1 MSTRRRERCGDVMCA
16 VPRVVPRLPN
26 HLRLPA
32 TRRFQ
37 STINNITTRATPAL
51 HRAWDGLDTYDE
63 DSVAVLTAQ
72 AAPTVGAVKASAVRT
87 ALGYYTVIAG
97 VTAAVGAH
105 EIGTVADLRAP
116 FISVWQALASG
127 NNYDDALAA
136 GRSRIEAVVSDFAVS
151 SARQTGDVFVEKA
164 GLRIAGWE
172 RIPDGGACDWCQ
184 EVAADTYSSADAAD
198 FGHDRCNCTASPLV
212 E

>member
-1 MSTRRRERCGDVMCA
+1 M
-16 VPRVVPRLPN
+16 PRLPD

-37 STINNITTRATPAL
+37 STITTVAARATPAL

-63 DSVAVLTAQ
+63 ESVAVLTAK
-72 AAPTVGAVKASAVRT
+72 ATPTITAVKATAVR
-87 ALGYYTVIAG
+87 AAVGYYVVIAG
-97 VTAAVGAH
+97 AVAAVKAH
-105 EIGTVADLRAP
+105 EVATVADLRAP

-127 NNYDDALAA
+127 NSYEEALAA

-151 SARQTGDVFVEKA
+151 SARQTGDVFVDKA
-164 GLRIAGWE
+164 GLRVSGWE
-172 RIPDGGACDWCQ
+172 RIPDGDACDWCQ
-184 EVAADTYSSADAAD
+184 EVAVDTYSSADAAD